1 VRRKFRRNIERT
13 QKNFLSERADALRRR
28 RKIAVP
34 ENIDRI
40 DRKILDI
47 LQVEGRISNT
57 ELAQR
62 VGLSMSPCS
71 ERVRRLERAG
81 IITGYQARVDPEAV
95 GRPLLVFVEI
105 ALSSKS
111 ADVFDKVRD
120 QLMLMPEV
128 QECHLV
134 SGSFDYLVKAR
145 LAGMEEYRNLLGAM
159 LKKLPVPAQSQS
171 YVVMES
177 VKETLAVPLDRL
189 AR

>member
-1 VRRKFRRNIERT
+1 VRHRKLELT
-13 QKNFLSERADALRRR
+13 EL
-28 RKIAVP
+28 
-34 ENIDRI
+34 DRL

-47 LQVEGRISNT
+47 LQAEGRISNT

-71 ERVRRLERAG
+71 ERVKRLERNG
-81 IITGYQARVDPEAV
+81 VITGYHARLDPDAL

-105 ALSSKS
+105 TLSSKS
-111 ADVFDKVRD
+111 ADVFERVRNE
-120 QLMLMPEV
+120 LMLMPEV

-145 LAGMEEYRNLLGAM
+145 LAGMDEYRNLLGAM

-177 VKETLAVPLDRL
+177 VKEGVAVPTDAVGSPR
-189 AR
+189 R

>member
-1 VRRKFRRNIERT
+1 MSQQSLLLKRPQPARRH
-13 QKNFLSERADALRRR
+13 
-28 RKIAVP
+28 RKTKLTD
-34 ENIDRI
+34 IDRI

-47 LQVEGRISNT
+47 LQAEGRISNT

-71 ERVRRLERAG
+71 ERVRRLERSG
-81 IITGYQARVDPEAV
+81 VITGYHARLDAEAL

-105 ALSSKS
+105 TLSAKS
-111 ADVFDKVRD
+111 ADVFEKVRTE
-120 QLMLMPEV
+120 LLLMPEV

-145 LAGMEEYRNLLGAM
+145 LAGMDEYRNLLGAM

-177 VKETLAVPLDRL
+177 VKEGLAIQTGAAGPA
-189 AR
+189 ARR